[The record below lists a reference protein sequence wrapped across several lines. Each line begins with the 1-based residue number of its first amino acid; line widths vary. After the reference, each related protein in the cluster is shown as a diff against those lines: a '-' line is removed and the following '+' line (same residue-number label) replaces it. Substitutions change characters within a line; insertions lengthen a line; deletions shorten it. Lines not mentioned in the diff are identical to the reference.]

1 MIGTFLMVSKCSI
14 TKQSLGK
21 IVLRAP
27 AAGAKTWCVYVYY
40 RQDAAKRQTA
50 GIKFTHRPKIR
61 FFDPQGPLVAPIHVK
76 LSTADGHLS
85 RLGCAKFHPNRRRG
99 VGMRPQNIKNFH
111 FFGKESSRR
120 GESLDRFL
128 KF

>member
-27 AAGAKTWCVYVYY
+27 AAGAKTWCLYVYY

-85 RLGCAKFHPNRRRG
+85 RLGCAKFHLNRRRG
-99 VGMRPQNIKNFH
+99 VGMRPQKYQKLPL
-111 FFGKESSRR
+111 FGKQYGR
-120 GESLDRFL
+120 LP
-128 KF
+128 